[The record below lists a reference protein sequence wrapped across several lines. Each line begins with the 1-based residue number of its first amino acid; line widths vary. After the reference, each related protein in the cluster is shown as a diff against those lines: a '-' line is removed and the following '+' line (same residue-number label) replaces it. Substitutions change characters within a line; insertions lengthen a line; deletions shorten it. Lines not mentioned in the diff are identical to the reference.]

1 MQINPRVTDIAMYTP
16 STLRRLAAPIVALV
30 CCALSAWAAPTQSIS
45 PSRITRVTR
54 QLSRPS
60 SRSLAPQGAKL
71 IYRDSTNLSPFAA
84 CNSSQAW
91 PWTAAFSPGGAH
103 LYVPLFGGYAGQG
116 GCTLLKLDAV
126 TLQHQSTIQVQE
138 SPEEVVFT
146 TDVNGQMALGFV
158 TNSSASSVT
167 VFDASDFILAHLP
180 IPVRPGSSFGTAFP
194 FGMAVSPDQSTVW
207 VGTSEGRIFALD
219 VASGTLDLSR
229 TIDLG
234 SNVGFTRFGFH
245 GNQLVLPATSYHQN
259 YQGSTAKLILL
270 DPAQPATLQ
279 EVILGTSPTASAFP
293 SPQDFAIRNGKIYV
307 AGFDMGPQV
316 LVVDAQTLAL
326 DAPIPTGTGHPGGK
340 FQALTISASGLLL
353 VADYTTAEI
362 ARIDTNTARLLGVVP
377 ASTYGYGPQ
386 ELTISPDGH
395 TLLVPTAADNL
406 VRFDLR

>member
-1 MQINPRVTDIAMYTP
+1 MCTP
-16 STLRRLAAPIVALV
+16 PIFRLLAAPILV
-30 CCALSAWAAPTQSIS
+30 LGFCAFPAWAVPTQSIS

-54 QLSRPS
+54 RLSDSVTRG
-60 SRSLAPQGAKL
+60 LAPQGAKL
-71 IYRDSTNLSPFAA
+71 IHRDSTNLSPFAA
-84 CNSSQAW
+84 CNSNQAW

-116 GCTLLKLDAV
+116 GCTLLKLDAL
-126 TLQHQSTIQVQE
+126 TLQHQGTIQVQE

-146 TDVNGQMALGFV
+146 TNTNGSMALGFV
-158 TNSSASSVT
+158 TNSSASSVSI
-167 VFDASDFILAHLP
+167 FDATDAVLTHLA
-180 IPVRPGSSFGTAFP
+180 IPVRPGNTFGTAFP

-207 VGTSEGRIFALD
+207 VGTSEGRIFAID
-219 VASGTLDLSR
+219 VASRTLDSNR

-234 SNVGFTRFGFH
+234 AAVGLARFGFL
-245 GNQLVLPATSYHQN
+245 GNQLILPATSYHQN

-270 DPAQPATLQ
+270 DPAHPAMTQ

-307 AGFDMGPQV
+307 AGFDLGPQV
-316 LVVDAQTLAL
+316 VVADTQTLAL
-326 DAPIPTGTGHPGGK
+326 DTPIPTGTGHPGGK

-362 ARIDTNTARLLGVVP
+362 ARIDTNTDSLLGVVP

-386 ELTISPDGH
+386 ELTISPDGQ
-395 TLLVPTAADNL
+395 TLLVPTAAGNL